1 MKVVIT
7 GASGRMGAELIKLV
21 GTGDYQTFK
30 LIGAVVSQDSKKL
43 GEVASGDVRY
53 TRELAN
59 LITQA
64 DAVIDFSKAE
74 IAVEFARICKEYK
87 KIFVSGTTGLSEK
100 EMAELK
106 QIANEIPVF
115 YSANMCFSTYAFAKN
130 ASTLA
135 AQLKG
140 YEVEIMEI
148 HHNQK
153 VDAPSGTALMIGKM
167 IAEARGVEFIP
178 ETNRHGQK
186 KNPNSIGFASL
197 RMGSVVGEHS
207 VYLIKGAERIEL
219 KHVIADRSAFASGA
233 LDALNW
239 IKQSQK
245 QAGFFNMQSIFG

>member
-1 MKVVIT
+1 MKVIIT
-7 GASGRMGAELIKLV
+7 GASGRMGAELLKLFGTSDYSEFELV
-21 GTGDYQTFK
+21 GAIVSKDSK
-30 LIGAVVSQDSKKL
+30 KIGAV
-43 GEVASGDVRY
+43 ASGNVKY
-53 TRELAN
+53 TSDLAN
-59 LITQA
+59 LIEQA

-74 IAVEFARICKEYK
+74 FAVEFARICKEYK
-87 KIFVSGTTGLSEK
+87 KIFVSGTTGLSE
-100 EMAELK
+100 EDIVELK

-167 IAEARGVEFIP
+167 IADARGIEFIP
-178 ETNRHGQK
+178 ETNRNGEK

-219 KHVIADRSAFASGA
+219 KHVITDRSAFASGA
-233 LDALNW
+233 LEALSW
-239 IKQSQK
+239 ISKAEKQN
-245 QAGFFNMQSIFG
+245 GYFNMQSIFG